1 GETTATV
8 NGVKTPMDVQ
18 DGKVVD
24 TKALLLKDR
33 TYVPLRFVA
42 EALGATIDYQRGL
55 KVNIIDIKTPN
66 PDTTPEK
73 LPFPEPY
80 IITVF
85 YPQTRGAYGNWFRIE
100 LRNVE
105 EYKDLGLNVTTKLI
119 GGDPD
124 WLVYK
129 KDDFTTAKKGDYVI
143 IDNIEKYSNRTYD
156 DLRSARDLYRFDINV
171 RSLKLNSTKDERV
184 ALPKEG
190 DILVFQIDF
199 TANGY
204 TKTYFHKVRIRE
216 DVKDLFAEDGNMNF
230 IPWDEWAYSAQK
242 NKK

>member
-1 GETTATV
+1 
-8 NGVKTPMDVQ
+8 MDVQ

-73 LPFPEPY
+73 LPFPEPN

-129 KDDFTTAKKGDYVI
+129 VDDFTTAKKGDYI
-143 IDNIEKYSNRTYD
+143 IVDNIKKYSNRTYD

-171 RSLKLNSTKDERV
+171 RSLKLNSTKDEIV
-184 ALPKEG
+184 AFPKEG

-230 IPWDEWAYSAQK
+230 IPWDEW
-242 NKK
+242 